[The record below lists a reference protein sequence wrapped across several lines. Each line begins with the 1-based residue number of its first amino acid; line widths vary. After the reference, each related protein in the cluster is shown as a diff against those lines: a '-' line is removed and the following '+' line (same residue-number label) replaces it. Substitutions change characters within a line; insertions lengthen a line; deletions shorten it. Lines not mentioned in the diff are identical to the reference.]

1 MQSKFNTGLIEF
13 NQIDKVNF
21 VSMKVFYT
29 LSSLNLKLFDLY
41 ECYDD
46 I

>member
-1 MQSKFNTGLIEF
+1 MQSNFDTGLIEF
-13 NQIDKVNF
+13 NQIEKVNF
-21 VSMKVFYT
+21 VSMKDFYT
-29 LSSLNLKLFDLY
+29 LSLLNLKLFDLY